1 MNYLNIESVL
11 KSFPTIKLPYE
22 IHIDKKVSEINIC
35 VAIPAG
41 NKCLAW
47 FTNYQGNNVCFII
60 QLNTNG
66 NYESIYIAKTSFS
79 DKLAFGTILYGTE
92 FMYNHSK
99 CFCIE
104 DIFQF
109 QGKNTQ
115 HLNYD
120 EKLTYMFNLFENH
133 LNQTGLCTDFVIF
146 GLPVMNSNFSN
157 FIYETTASAYKID
170 YVQFRY
176 FNSAK
181 ILRMTYNKPGYHYFN
196 NRKEEDERRKRNQLI
211 QNNKMKHNKN
221 FGPRPGPGH
230 GLGQRSNELFK
241 IFTIKAEID
250 YDIYTL
256 YENEIKKGIA
266 LIPDFKTSV
275 YLNSLFRSIK
285 ENNNL
290 DSLEESDDEE
300 EFENCNNNKFVDLDK
315 ALSIKCKWNSTFKK
329 WFPCV
334 P

>member
-1 MNYLNIESVL
+1 
-11 KSFPTIKLPYE
+11 
-22 IHIDKKVSEINIC
+22 
-35 VAIPAG
+35 
-41 NKCLAW
+41 
-47 FTNYQGNNVCFII
+47 
-60 QLNTNG
+60 
-66 NYESIYIAKTSFS
+66 
-79 DKLAFGTILYGTE
+79 
-92 FMYNHSK
+92 
-99 CFCIE
+99 
-104 DIFQF
+104 
-109 QGKNTQ
+109 
-115 HLNYD
+115 
-120 EKLTYMFNLFENH
+120 
-133 LNQTGLCTDFVIF
+133 
-146 GLPVMNSNFSN
+146 
-157 FIYETTASAYKID
+157 
-170 YVQFRY
+170 
-176 FNSAK
+176 
-181 ILRMTYNKPGYHYFN
+181 MTYNKPGYHYFN

-221 FGPRPGPGH
+221 FGPRPGPGP
-230 GLGQRSNELFK
+230 GQRSNELFK

-315 ALSIKCKWNSTFKK
+315 ALSIKCKWNSIFKK